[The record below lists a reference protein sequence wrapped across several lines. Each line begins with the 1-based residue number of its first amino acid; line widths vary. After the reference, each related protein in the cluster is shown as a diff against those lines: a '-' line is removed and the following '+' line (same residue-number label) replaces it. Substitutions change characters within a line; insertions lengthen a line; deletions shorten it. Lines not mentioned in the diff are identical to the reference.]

1 MPSMTPELTAD
12 FVSEVLEREG
22 AAWVRAAS
30 PSMAPLIQPED
41 QVCLVPAEPAGVRRG
56 TVIAYRDG
64 DRIIVHRV
72 LATDPRGV
80 VTKGDALADA
90 DGVVGW
96 DRVVGRVVTIRT
108 PRGRV
113 VRLDVFPRPLI
124 DRALGALAGLAPRN
138 VLVWGAHRGLFRLL
152 ALLTR

>member
-41 QVCLVPAEPAGVRRG
+41 QVCLVPAEPARVRRG

-64 DRIIVHRV
+64 DRIVVHRV
-72 LATDPRGV
+72 LARNSRGV
-80 VTKGDALADA
+80 VTKGDALGDV

-96 DRVVGRVVTIRT
+96 DRVVGRAVAIRT

-113 VRLDVFPRPLI
+113 ARLDVFPRPLI
-124 DRALGALAGLAPRN
+124 DGALGALARLAPRN
-138 VLVWGAHRGLFRLL
+138 ALAWKAHRVPFHLL
-152 ALLTR
+152 ALVTR